1 MLSEEQMGQLKAQI
15 IRQIDSS
22 FPEDKKD
29 AAKAQ
34 ISSMSL
40 EELEE
45 FLEKNK
51 MAQQNTSKCIFC
63 SIVSGD
69 IPSYKIKENKSAIAV
84 LEINPV
90 SMGHVL
96 IIPKKHSSSKKFPKE
111 IVNLAKKIS
120 QKIKI
125 LSPKKID
132 VVPSNLFGHEILNVI
147 PVYSNETLD
156 SERSK
161 AEKEELE
168 QIAAKLAKKQKTL
181 EKAPKAK
188 KIAEKLWLP
197 RRLP

>member
-1 MLSEEQMGQLKAQI
+1 MLSEEQIGQLKAQI

-111 IVNLAKKIS
+111 IVNLAKKI
-120 QKIKI
+120 
-125 LSPKKID
+125 D

>member
-1 MLSEEQMGQLKAQI
+1 MLSEEQIGQLKAQI

-51 MAQQNTSKCIFC
+51 MVHQNTGKCIFC

-168 QIAAKLAKKQKTL
+168 QIAAKLA
-181 EKAPKAK
+181 
-188 KIAEKLWLP
+188 
-197 RRLP
+197 